1 MKRNVLAIALVAVG
15 LMWSAC
21 DGKQKKDGEY
31 AEGVNTE
38 SEAAASR
45 SEVDAAEEEEVDAPR
60 RGIESIREVWAGKP
74 IKVNRSNTVPDIL
87 QYAKAFCQTFPQC
100 ETNKALKE
108 FLTSPD
114 ADKNECQLDLA
125 SQDGEHT
132 ISYRINSNPRNG
144 YIRCMAEV
152 QTDRFT
158 YVCYWNRKDG
168 HKLVAA
174 FMDECWESPSWDQC
188 LVVFYDYNPT
198 TDTMTPEPA
207 LTSMIEKRMK
217 KYDVYSVE
225 LPEEG
230 KDIEVL
236 GFTIDE
242 EEDSG
247 EYDELKLKWNGQTF
261 DWND

>member
-1 MKRNVLAIALVAVG
+1 
-15 LMWSAC
+15 MWSAC
-21 DGKQKKDGEY
+21 DGKLKKDGES
-31 AEGVNTE
+31 AESVNTE

-45 SEVDAAEEEEVDAPR
+45 SAVDAAEEGEEGVDASR

-87 QYAKAFCQTFPQC
+87 QYAKAFCQTYPQC
-100 ETNKALKE
+100 ETNRALGK
-108 FLTSPD
+108 FLASPD
-114 ADKNECQLDLA
+114 ADKKECQLELA
-125 SQDGEHT
+125 SQDDGYTNTFH
-132 ISYRINSNPRNG
+132 INSNPRNG
-144 YIRCMAEV
+144 YIRCMEGV

-174 FMDECWESPSWDQC
+174 FMEECWESPSWDQC
-188 LVVFYDYNPT
+188 LVVFYDYNPA

-207 LTSMIEKRMK
+207 LTSMIERRMK
-217 KYDVYSVE
+217 RYDAYSVE

-247 EYDELKLKWNGQTF
+247 EYDALKLKWNGQTF